1 MINTVFTVASC
12 SLVNEFYERINFIKP
27 IFWKTL
33 GQIGALTV
41 QISIIEGH
49 KYITILSS
57 NTHTK
62 NPHPDDGY
70 YVAI

>member
-1 MINTVFTVASC
+1 MNKVCDDKYSFHSC
-12 SLVNEFYERINFIKP
+12 LLQSSERILWQERINFIKP

-62 NPHPDDGY
+62 NPPR
-70 YVAI
+70 

>member
-12 SLVNEFYERINFIKP
+12 RTNFMAGENNIKP

-62 NPHPDDGY
+62 NPPR
-70 YVAI
+70 